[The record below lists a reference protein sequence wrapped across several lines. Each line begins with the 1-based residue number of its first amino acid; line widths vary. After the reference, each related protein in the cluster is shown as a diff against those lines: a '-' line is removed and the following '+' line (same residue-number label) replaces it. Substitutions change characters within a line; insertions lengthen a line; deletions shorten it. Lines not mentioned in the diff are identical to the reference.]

1 MPHALGT
8 GRPRRTAGRARADL
22 TYPRAVTSPSPPRSG
37 SSLVPKIVVGAV
49 VAFVALTVLGWVVGT
64 IISVLRFLA
73 VVVVVV
79 AVIWALLAM
88 RSDAG

>member
-1 MPHALGT
+1 M
-8 GRPRRTAGRARADL
+8 
-22 TYPRAVTSPSPPRSG
+22 TSPSPRTSG
-37 SSLVPKIVVGAV
+37 SSLVPKIVIGAV
-49 VAFVALTVLGWVVGT
+49 VVFVALTVLGWIVGA

-88 RSDAG
+88 RSDDG